1 MDKQVAVK
9 WGQPL
14 LSVLIIA
21 GLVAYLW
28 KHKEAFT
35 DTLSLPYDQLAAM
48 ACLVVLNWAA
58 NSLPMLIFTRL
69 AGKRI
74 GFWANFFV
82 MAAAML
88 GNYLPMRL
96 GTIVRMRFFKK
107 SIGMDYSSF
116 VGIMMVRTLLLAITS
131 SLFCGLGFIGLRLQG
146 YTLPLA
152 VYGLFGALFVGALA
166 ALFLPVSRISIP
178 NRFIQGRLEKL
189 TEAHRTMR
197 KQPKAM
203 LAVMC
208 CILFQQLCFSLRLY
222 ISFAAF
228 GVIAPLWLYII
239 VGPASSLL
247 TFVTVTPGNLGLR
260 EWVIGALTS
269 ATGFDFQAGFFASTL
284 DRGVMLALTF
294 ILGGIGIIYTIR
306 KSSAAYG
313 SSQNDENFVDK

>member
-1 MDKQVAVK
+1 MKKQVAAK
-9 WGQPL
+9 WGQTL
-14 LSVLIIA
+14 FSVLIIA

-28 KHKEAFT
+28 KHKAAFA

-48 ACLVVLNWAA
+48 ACLVLLNWAA

-74 GFWANFFV
+74 GFWPNFFV
-82 MAAAML
+82 MTAAML

-116 VGIMMVRTLLLAITS
+116 VGIMMVRTLLLALTS
-131 SLFCGLGFIGLRLQG
+131 SLFCGVGFLGLGLQG
-146 YTLPLA
+146 YTLPVA
-152 VYGLFGALFVGALA
+152 IYGLFGGMFIAALA
-166 ALFLPVSRISIP
+166 ALFLPVSRISTP
-178 NRFIQGRLEKL
+178 NRFIQGRLDKL
-189 TEAHRTMR
+189 TEAHRTIR
-197 KQPKAM
+197 RQPKAL

-228 GVIAPLWLYII
+228 GMIAPLWLYII

-247 TFVTVTPGNLGLR
+247 TFVTITPGNLGLR
-260 EWVIGALTS
+260 EWVIGALTA

-294 ILGGIGIIYTIR
+294 IWGGIGMIYTIR
-306 KSSAAYG
+306 KSSVAQG
-313 SSQNDENFVDK
+313 RSQGDGTSADK